1 MTTIHDDADATRRD
15 GLAATAIPGVA
26 VQSFTAT
33 PSSVITGG
41 TTTLAWR
48 VVVGDANDNI
58 DLKLN
63 GELIGTIGHREFTNL
78 TESTDFLLSAATANE
93 EVVLRRLRVR
103 VDAPDCIW
111 APPIDPFVITQ
122 KLKFA
127 FDDRFS
133 GNSQFTLRGGKT
145 AITLSDST
153 IDIAVPL
160 TIHVDSWF
168 DADMD
173 IAIKLSATGG
183 AGSPVLVLSR
193 GVSLEVSWSFLEHI
207 PSLGCTHFVEEGMS
221 QLGQALMADIVQS
234 ELVPEVATG
243 FNDEIA
249 KFCADASQNDP
260 LHRTYVLTVFQLTA
274 DGARFKVCPQ

>member
-1 MTTIHDDADATRRD
+1 MKAINDDADATRLD
-15 GLAATAIPGVA
+15 GLATTAIPGVA

-48 VVVGDANDNI
+48 VLVGDANDNI

-127 FDDRFS
+127 FDGRFS

-183 AGSPVLVLSR
+183 AGTPVLVLSR

-234 ELVPEVATG
+234 ELVPEVARG

-249 KFCADASQNDP
+249 KFCADATQNDP
-260 LHRTYVLTVFQLTA
+260 LHRSYLLTVFQLTA